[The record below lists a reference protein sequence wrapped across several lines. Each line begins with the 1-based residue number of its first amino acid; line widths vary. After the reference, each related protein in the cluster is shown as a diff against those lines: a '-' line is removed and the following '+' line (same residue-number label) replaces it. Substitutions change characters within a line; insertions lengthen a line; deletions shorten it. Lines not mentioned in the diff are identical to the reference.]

1 MERRKAND
9 GQFYGFSEFVAW
21 YGDKALGSWM
31 KADAAEDIAAD
42 GAGNHDVRAGV
53 PAQVTAPASTLPLPR
68 PSTASGT
75 TADAAKWTLNK

>member
-9 GQFYGFSEFVAW
+9 GQFYGVSEFVAW

-42 GAGNHDVRAGV
+42 GAGEHDVRAGV
-53 PAQVTAPASTLPLPR
+53 RA
-68 PSTASGT
+68 PSTAPTPTCFLVGGNYGYC
-75 TADAAKWTLNK
+75 LPQ